1 MRRHREAPTSRT
13 CSVCQPQRA
22 FIWSWLRT
30 VEEKPFRLL
39 KSTQPGK
46 DQHQMTEN
54 YETYLFMANTQ
65 NDMEEWLKTIRRV
78 IWAPFGGGIFGQKLE
93 ETICFEKRYGN
104 FLAPMLVEQC
114 VDFIRQWGLKEEG
127 LFRLSGQANLVK
139 ELRDAFD
146 YGEKPS
152 FDSNTDVHTV
162 ASLLQLYLQELPEPI
177 IPFSKYE
184 DFLSCASLLIKEEE
198 MGVKE
203 LMKQVKNLPVINYNL
218 LKYICSFLNEV
229 QTYSNANK
237 TSVQNL
243 AAVFGSSILR
253 PKIEDPRTIMEG
265 TAVVQHL
272 LSVIIGKHKQLFP
285 KDVEF
290 QPKHPNVLGDN
301 NSKIHRTSVI
311 DQRQNQTKDPAS
323 IRRSWEKLE
332 SPPRVSIDSGS
343 PLALPGTKA
352 NSPPTSVQ
360 RYDVCRSPALTVKK
374 NPAFSKGSGIVT
386 NGSFSTAESNEKAQY
401 SSHGSLQTRR
411 TSSLKGAGTKMG
423 TCSVH
428 NGGVR
433 GGVLSSD
440 ALANAARSPGL
451 SWPCGGS
458 VTLRD
463 SRQKDPV
470 GDLEQPNR
478 LSTYDNVQQQ
488 FSTVNSEDTWSVS
501 LGEISFSDNSTSGP
515 DHDFGGPNCEDP
527 ALERSSPDEPSCP
540 VGDHRSHASS
550 SGHASET
557 SHPGALHNLVSSLK
571 EEINKQKVEYES
583 RIKSLEQRNLTLEME
598 MMTLHEELDQERKK
612 FTMAEIKMRNAER
625 AKEDAEKRNN
635 ILQKEMEQFFS
646 TFGEL
651 TVEPHRTERDNTIWI
666 Q

>member
-1 MRRHREAPTSRT
+1 
-13 CSVCQPQRA
+13 
-22 FIWSWLRT
+22 
-30 VEEKPFRLL
+30 
-39 KSTQPGK
+39 
-46 DQHQMTEN
+46 MTAN
-54 YETYLFMANTQ
+54 YETYLLMANTQ

-104 FLAPMLVEQC
+104 FLAPVLVEQC
-114 VDFIRQWGLKEEG
+114 VDFIRQWGLKEKG
-127 LFRLSGQANLVK
+127 LFRLAGQANLVK

-177 IPFSKYE
+177 IPFAKYE
-184 DFLSCASLLIKEEE
+184 DFLSCANLLIKEEE

-203 LMKQVKNLPVINYNL
+203 LMKQMKNLPVINYNL

-229 QTYSNANK
+229 QTYSSANK
-237 TSVQNL
+237 TSMQNL
-243 AAVFGSSILR
+243 ATVFGSSILR
-253 PKIEDPRTIMEG
+253 PKVEDPRTEG

-272 LSVIIGKHKQLFP
+272 LSVMIGKHKQLFP
-285 KDVEF
+285 NDSL
-290 QPKHPNVLGDN
+290 QTKHPKLLGDN
-301 NSKIHRTSVI
+301 NKKIHRKSVI
-311 DQRQNQTKDPAS
+311 DQRQNQSKDAAS

-332 SPPRVSIDSGS
+332 SPQRVSLDNGS
-343 PLALPGTKA
+343 LLTPPRTKA
-352 NSPPTSVQ
+352 NSPPNSVP
-360 RYDVCRSPALTVKK
+360 RYDVSRSPALTVKK
-374 NPAFSKGSGIVT
+374 NPAFNKGSGIVT
-386 NGSFSTAESNEKAQY
+386 NGSFSSSTAESLEKAQY
-401 SSHGSLQTRR
+401 SSHGSLQARR

-423 TCSVH
+423 TCSVQ

-433 GGVLSSD
+433 GGLLSTD
-440 ALANAARSPGL
+440 TLANPLRSPGIN
-451 SWPCGGS
+451 WPCGGS

-463 SRQKDPV
+463 SKQKDPV
-470 GDLEQPNR
+470 GDLDQPNR

-488 FSTVNSEDTWSVS
+488 FSSVNSEDTWSVS

-515 DHDFGGPNCEDP
+515 DPDSGGANCEDP
-527 ALERSSPDEPSCP
+527 VLERSSLDEPSYP
-540 VGDHRSHASS
+540 GNYENQPEKRSVGDHRSHASS
-550 SGHASET
+550 NGDPAET
-557 SHPGALHNLVSSLK
+557 STPNALHNLVSSLK
-571 EEINKQKVEYES
+571 EEINKQKIEYES

-625 AKEDAEKRNN
+625 AKEDAEKRND